1 MEFLKEAEVWV
12 GVGFVMV
19 IGLLLYVG
27 VPKLVGA
34 MLDARSAA
42 IKSELDEAKRLREEA
57 AALLESFKQ
66 KAAGAEKEA
75 EAIVVEAKAE
85 AERFAQESRASLKS
99 LIERRAKAAQ
109 DKIAQAEAA
118 ALSEIRTLSADAAT
132 AAAEKLIL
140 ARLDAKRAGY
150 LIAQSRLRRGD
161 IRYIKHMVTAAIA
174 SRQQNRGRE
183 RQGEADQAKALSA
196 R

>member
-27 VPKLVGA
+27 VPRLVGA

-75 EAIVVEAKAE
+75 EAIAVEARGE
-85 AERFAQESRASLKS
+85 AERFAAESRANLKA

-118 ALSEIRTLSADAAT
+118 ALSEIRALSADAAT

-140 ARLDAKRAGY
+140 ARLDAKRAGD
-150 LIAQSRLRRGD
+150 LIAQS
-161 IRYIKHMVTAAIA
+161 IKDLT
-174 SRQQNRGRE
+174 SKLN
-183 RQGEADQAKALSA
+183 
-196 R
+196 

>member
-1 MEFLKEAEVWV
+1 MEYLKEAEVWV
-12 GVGFVMV
+12 GVGFLMV

-34 MLDARSAA
+34 MLDARAAA

-66 KAAGAEKEA
+66 KAQGSEKEA

-85 AERFAQESRASLKS
+85 AERFAAESRASLKV
-99 LIERRAKAAQ
+99 LIERRAQAAQ
-109 DKIAQAEAA
+109 EKIAQAEAA
-118 ALSEIRTLSADAAT
+118 ALSEIRTLSADAAA

-140 ARLDAKRAGY
+140 ARLDAKRAGD
-150 LIAQSRLRRGD
+150 LIAQS
-161 IRYIKHMVTAAIA
+161 IKDLA
-174 SRQQNRGRE
+174 SKLN
-183 RQGEADQAKALSA
+183 
-196 R
+196 

>member
-1 MEFLKEAEVWV
+1 MEFLQEPEVWV
-12 GVGFVMV
+12 GAGFVLV
-19 IGLLLYVG
+19 IALLLYVG

-57 AALLESFKQ
+57 AALLASFQQ
-66 KAAGAEKEA
+66 KAQGAEKEA
-75 EAIVVEAKAE
+75 EAIVVEARAE
-85 AERFAQESRASLKS
+85 AERFAAESRANLKS

-118 ALSEIRTLSADAAT
+118 ALSEIRALSADAAT

-140 ARLDAKRAGY
+140 ARLDAKRAGT
-150 LIAQSRLRRGD
+150 LIAQS
-161 IRYIKHMVTAAIA
+161 IK
-174 SRQQNRGRE
+174 
-183 RQGEADQAKALSA
+183 DLSSKLN
-196 R
+196 